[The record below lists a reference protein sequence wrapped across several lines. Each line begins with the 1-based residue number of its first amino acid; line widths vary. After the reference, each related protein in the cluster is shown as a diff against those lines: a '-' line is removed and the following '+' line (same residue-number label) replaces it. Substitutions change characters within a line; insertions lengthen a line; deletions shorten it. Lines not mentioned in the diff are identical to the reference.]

1 MVSKAVYQD
10 QAIDFLESA
19 LRDHNLKS
27 MVRSQ
32 NGDCHFLLAEE
43 LEGGRVFLAFRGTE
57 DKKDLTEDLKIYQR
71 CAESGHSCGK
81 FHAGFL
87 TRAEEFPLQKI
98 LADQSLQNRSL
109 VICSRSLGGVIS
121 SIVTTE
127 ILIER
132 EKRPKEQFPGEVIN
146 ITFGSPLF
154 GDDTARRFLEEKNF
168 SAKMF
173 HFVVELDPVSQPP
186 LLCSKHL
193 CSEKTR
199 LPQTENIH
207 HRLTFAE
214 TEIIWFPS
222 QVDNQIRSLAGT
234 LGCQSFYEEKKL
246 LLMATKVPYQ
256 DIN

>member
-1 MVSKAVYQD
+1 MIGGYQD

-43 LEGGRVFLAFRGTE
+43 LEGSRVFLAFRGTE
-57 DKKDLTEDLKIYQR
+57 DKKDLTEDLKIYQ
-71 CAESGHSCGK
+71 
-81 FHAGFL
+81 
-87 TRAEEFPLQKI
+87 
-98 LADQSLQNRSL
+98 
-109 VICSRSLGGVIS
+109 VIS

-234 LGCQSFYEEKKL
+234 LACQSFYEEKKL
-246 LLMATKVPYQ
+246 LPMATKVPYQ

>member
-1 MVSKAVYQD
+1 MIGGYQD

-43 LEGGRVFLAFRGTE
+43 LEGSRVFLAFRGTE

-109 VICSRSLGGVIS
+109 VIYGHSLGGAIS

-234 LGCQSFYEEKKL
+234 LACQSFYEEKKL
-246 LLMATKVPYQ
+246 LPMATKVPYQ

>member
-1 MVSKAVYQD
+1 MVFDVKANDGSK
-10 QAIDFLESA
+10 FEMEHLHKMTMTEESPFYW
-19 LRDHNLKS
+19 LNHWYT
-27 MVRSQ
+27 
-32 NGDCHFLLAEE
+32 
-43 LEGGRVFLAFRGTE
+43 GR
-57 DKKDLTEDLKIYQR
+57 Y
-71 CAESGHSCGK
+71 GK
-81 FHAGFL
+81 NVG
-87 TRAEEFPLQKI
+87 
-98 LADQSLQNRSL
+98 
-109 VICSRSLGGVIS
+109 
-121 SIVTTE
+121 

-154 GDDTARRFLEEKNF
+154 GDDTVRRFLEEKNF